1 MDYVVDIYELSDE
14 ELLARKESFNAVA
27 SPNALDGIMI
37 ELILMELMFRG
48 IPA

>member
-1 MDYVVDIYELSDE
+1 MDYVIDIYDLPDE
-14 ELLARKESFNAVA
+14 ELLAKKEAFDAVS